1 MDAKPALRIYIGQ
14 PPWIGK
20 HDLKIDPKYRTLL
33 RHWMWRGGLGFGG
46 VTTFTSMQLGPWAN
60 AAYVLAMFLGAEA
73 ALRLD
78 RWAR

>member
-1 MDAKPALRIYIGQ
+1 
-14 PPWIGK
+14 
-20 HDLKIDPKYRTLL
+20 
-33 RHWMWRGGLGFGG
+33 MWRGGLGFGG